1 MSSFRPTLISLF
13 IVICL
18 LVNIGHATDLQ
29 QAQST
34 MDRYL
39 TAQSHWQNN
48 LATLLIKNKP
58 EFTTTANAQRD
69 HQHALIALK
78 RARFNY
84 LIAHHPE
91 RLDTGELGR
100 FSNFTWTEADTESA
114 NASDAGYKALEEQ
127 VTRSRAINDGQPNWE
142 AFRHYFR
149 TEIAPSEEFKLE
161 LSRFQAELEEIK
173 RDGEMK

>member
-1 MSSFRPTLISLF
+1 MSSFRPTLISMFMVL
-13 IVICL
+13 CL
-18 LVNIGHATDLQ
+18 LVNMGHATDLQ
-29 QAQST
+29 QTRST

-39 TAQSHWQNN
+39 TAQSHWQDN
-48 LATLLIKNKP
+48 LAALLIKNKP
-58 EFTTTANAQRD
+58 EFTATANAQRD

-100 FSNFTWTEADTESA
+100 FSNFTWSEADTESA
-114 NASDAGYKALEEQ
+114 KAIDAGYKALEEQ
-127 VTRSRAINDGQPNWE
+127 VARSRAINDGQPDWE
-142 AFRHYFR
+142 AFRHNFR
-149 TEIAPSEEFKLE
+149 TEVAPSEEFKLE

-173 RDGEMK
+173 RDGGMK